1 MLSRW
6 EQQFRDNDGDIPD
19 ASSDNYATPEERE
32 IARLKRELRDTQ
44 DALEVLK
51 NIGIP
56 GIKLAEAVYIEVS
69 VKVEA
74 SKVTRRRVSTSGMPK
89 KSSVFHTD
97 TMRF

>member
-19 ASSDNYATPEERE
+19 AGSDNYATPEERE

-74 SKVTRRRVSTSGMPK
+74 SKVTRCRVSTSGMPK